1 MNGNL
6 QNIKGMLHMK
16 YFLYLAC
23 YLLCSPIIAFN
34 TEEFFGEWKTVDNY
48 YEHCISEL
56 NDEDVQFLI
65 ELADKDGNI
74 YFVVYLDETRVI
86 IPTNIKEL
94 VHE

>member
-1 MNGNL
+1 
-6 QNIKGMLHMK
+6 MK

-34 TEEFFGEWKTVDNY
+34 TEEFFGEWGTVDNY

-56 NDEDVQFLI
+56 NDEDIQFLI

-94 VHE
+94 VREVD

>member
-1 MNGNL
+1 
-6 QNIKGMLHMK
+6 MK
-16 YFLYLAC
+16 YFLYLTC
-23 YLLCSPIIAFN
+23 LLILSPLIGHDSAN
-34 TEEFFGEWKTVDNY
+34 FFSEWKTVNNY

-56 NDEDVQFLI
+56 NDEDIQFLI

-86 IPTNIKEL
+86 IPTNIKDL